1 MPLPNSTRDRRLRS
15 EILNLEHLPPLT
27 PIASRL
33 LAVASD
39 PDLEINELAA
49 IIEQDPSLTARI
61 LGLAN
66 SAFFGRVNPI
76 LRVEHAII
84 RVLGLNLV
92 RSLAMSIALS
102 GSFDTRRC
110 RSFDPADYWLNS
122 LATSALAAAIGRR
135 LPANPWPPLVDGL
148 HLAGLLHNIGT
159 LVLVHIRP
167 IQMDEIFQQ
176 ELAEQATADRAPERA
191 LLGVD
196 RWQAGQWLA
205 LRWHL
210 PEVVL
215 HTLGALGEPGY
226 EGPHAE
232 VAAVVTS
239 ASRWVHARLRGM
251 EATLSIPGVSDH
263 LAAAAE
269 HEIAERLE
277 DLRTMAAM
285 FA

>member
-1 MPLPNSTRDRRLRS
+1 MPLPDPICDPRLRHEVLS
-15 EILNLEHLPPLT
+15 LEHLPPLT
-27 PIASRL
+27 PVATRL

-39 PDLEINELAA
+39 PDLAINELAEL
-49 IIEQDPSLTARI
+49 IEQDPPLTARI

-66 SAFFGRVNPI
+66 SAFFGQINPI
-76 LRVEHAII
+76 FKVEHAII
-84 RVLGLNLV
+84 RVLGLNMV
-92 RSLAMSIALS
+92 RSLALSIALS

-110 RSFDPADYWLNS
+110 RSFDAGDYWLNA

-135 LPANPWPPLVDGL
+135 LPANPWPPLVDAL

-159 LVLVHIRP
+159 LVLVHVRP
-167 IQMDEIFQQ
+167 IQMAEVFEQ
-176 ELAEQATADRAPERA
+176 EAVEQSPADFAPERA

-215 HTLGALGEPGY
+215 HTLGALGEARY
-226 EGPHAE
+226 QGPHAE
-232 VAAVVTS
+232 VTGIVKS
-239 ASRWVHARLRGM
+239 ASRWVDARLRGA
-251 EATLSIPGVSDH
+251 EATLSIPGISDH

-269 HEIAERLE
+269 HEVAERLE
-277 DLRTMAAM
+277 DLRAMAAM
-285 FA
+285 FT

>member
-1 MPLPNSTRDRRLRS
+1 MPLPNSIHDPRLRQ
-15 EILNLEHLPPLT
+15 EILSLEHLPPLT

-49 IIEQDPSLTARI
+49 IIEQDPSLTARV

-76 LRVEHAII
+76 FRVEHAII

-92 RSLAMSIALS
+92 RNLAISIALS

-110 RSFDPADYWLNS
+110 CSFDPADYWMNS

-135 LPANPWPPLVDGL
+135 LPANSWPPLVDGL

-167 IQMDEIFQQ
+167 VQMDEILEQ
-176 ELAEQATADRAPERA
+176 EMTEQAPADFAPERA
-191 LLGVD
+191 VLGID

-215 HTLGALGEPGY
+215 HTLGALGERGY
-226 EGPHAE
+226 QGPHAE
-232 VAAVVTS
+232 VTAIVKS
-239 ASRWVHARLRGM
+239 ASRWVHARLCGK
-251 EATLSIPGVSDH
+251 EATLSIPGISDD

-269 HEIAERLE
+269 QEVAERLD
-277 DLRTMAAM
+277 DLRAMAAM

>member
-1 MPLPNSTRDRRLRS
+1 MPLPNSIRDPTLRN
-15 EILNLEHLPPLT
+15 EILSLEHLPPLP

-39 PDLEINELAA
+39 PDLEIKELAA

-76 LRVEHAII
+76 FRVEQAII
-84 RVLGLNLV
+84 QVLGLNLV
-92 RSLAMSIALS
+92 RSLGMSIALS

-135 LPANPWPPLVDGL
+135 LPANSWPPLVDAL
-148 HLAGLLHNIGT
+148 QLAGLLHNIGT
-159 LVLVHIRP
+159 LVLVHLRP
-167 IQMDEIFQQ
+167 TQMDEIFEQ
-176 ELAEQATADRAPERA
+176 EGGEQAPADFVPERE

-196 RWQAGQWLA
+196 RWQAGQRLA

-215 HTLGALGEPGY
+215 HTLGALGDPGY
-226 EGPHAE
+226 RGPHTE
-232 VAAVVTS
+232 VTAIVKS
-239 ASRWVHARLRGM
+239 ASRWVYARLRGA
-251 EATLSIPGVSDH
+251 ETTLSIPGIAEQ

-269 HEIAERLE
+269 HEIAQRLE
-277 DLRTMAAM
+277 DLRALAAM
-285 FA
+285 FE